1 MYCLVFLLNIIR
13 FQSRYFAINFRSGL
27 MKIKRI
33 YEKPSSEDGYRV
45 LIDRLWPRG
54 IRKEEAALNEWK
66 KELAPSNEL
75 RKWFGHQPERFEEF
89 KKQYVEELNK
99 QSAALDQ
106 LRQLSTDQEVTLLY
120 AAKDELHNNAVVLLE
135 LLTKAK

>member
-1 MYCLVFLLNIIR
+1 
-13 FQSRYFAINFRSGL
+13 